1 MDLENVADK
10 LSAPKADLSR
20 RALVKAGWVVPVV
33 FALGIPKS
41 TMAQTSSSGGLT
53 GGGGYDPGTEA

>member
-33 FALGIPKS
+33 FGMPSANT
-41 TMAQTSSSGGLT
+41 TMAQTSSSGGQT
-53 GGGGYDPGTEA
+53 GGGGYDPGTDA

>member
-1 MDLENVADK
+1 MDIENVADK

-33 FALGIPKS
+33 LALGIPKT
-41 TMAQTSSSGGLT
+41 TMAQTSSSGGQT
-53 GGGGYDPGTEA
+53 GGGGYDPGDDQ